1 MTKKKES
8 KPKVDKEDFIE
19 FMIRATP
26 QEINERILNR
36 GKPAKLYCPF
46 YFFRNTDRNPKT

>member
-8 KPKVDKEDFIE
+8 KPKVEKEDFID
-19 FMIRATP
+19 FLGRATP

-46 YFFRNTDRNPKT
+46 YVFKNKEQDPKS

>member
-1 MTKKKES
+1 MTKKKEL
-8 KPKVDKEDFIE
+8 KPKVEKEDFID
-19 FMIRATP
+19 FMVRATP

-46 YFFRNTDRNPKT
+46 YFFRNTDQNPKT